1 MSPAAVPHPDY
12 LITLVGPGS
21 GAGAGV
27 PGAAVRDAATG
38 RVIDR
43 VPGRKDMYS
52 AVAGTA
58 SNRLFF
64 LSTRSTRERAA
75 GRDPDAGQTPP
86 GGAFRLELND
96 DGTVADLSAVPGI
109 PESGP
114 DGYDITDLAGTADAS
129 KLMLTSRRRRRSPP
143 APGAP
148 PAEIHIITVATG
160 RRITWQAGSY
170 GRLSYLSS
178 SADGQRMAVTQDR
191 AGSSGVRVIDLP
203 GTATD
208 PVLTMPSRMVVPEHN
223 SLGNLGQAVIRADGA
238 TLYVTVAHYGPGGQ
252 PVTQLAEISV
262 ADGQLRRIAY
272 ERHAADPAN
281 VIFGWGPLAIDAAGQ
296 HALIAYSG
304 NVARI
309 DLTTGLLTELPIEE
323 NGAFDVAW

>member
-1 MSPAAVPHPDY
+1 MSSAAVPHPDY

-43 VPGRKDMYS
+43 VPGREEMYS

-64 LSTRSTRERAA
+64 LATRSTGEPAA

-114 DGYDITDLAGTADAS
+114 DGYGITDLAGTADAS
-129 KLMLTSRRRRRSPP
+129 KLMLTSRRRRR
-143 APGAP
+143 GAP
-148 PAEIHIITVATG
+148 VPGTPSAGIHIITVATG
-160 RRITWQAGSY
+160 RRITWQAGSS
-170 GRLSYLSS
+170 GEVRYLSS
-178 SADGQRMAVTQDR
+178 SADGQRMAFTQDG
-191 AGSSGVRVIDLP
+191 AGGSGVQVIDLP
-203 GTATD
+203 GTGTN
-208 PVLTMPSRMVVPEHN
+208 PVLTTPSRMIVPERN
-223 SLGNLGQAVIRADGA
+223 VSIRKSCETAC
-238 TLYVTVAHYGPGGQ
+238 
-252 PVTQLAEISV
+252 
-262 ADGQLRRIAY
+262 
-272 ERHAADPAN
+272 
-281 VIFGWGPLAIDAAGQ
+281 
-296 HALIAYSG
+296 
-304 NVARI
+304 
-309 DLTTGLLTELPIEE
+309 
-323 NGAFDVAW
+323 

>member
-1 MSPAAVPHPDY
+1 MGSPPVPHPDY

-64 LSTRSTRERAA
+64 LTIRSTRERAA
-75 GRDPDAGQTPP
+75 GRDPDAGQTLP
-86 GGAFRLELND
+86 GGAFRLALND
-96 DGTVADLSAVPGI
+96 DGTVADLYAVPGI
-109 PESGP
+109 PESAP
-114 DGYDITDLAGTADAS
+114 DGYGITDLAATADAS
-129 KLMLTSRRRRRSPP
+129 KLMVTSRRRRRGPP

-148 PAEIHIITVATG
+148 PAEIHIVTVATG
-160 RRITWQAGSY
+160 RRITWRAGSS
-170 GRLSYLSS
+170 GHVRYLSS
-178 SADGQRMAVTQDR
+178 SADGQRMVFTQDGV
-191 AGSSGVRVIDLP
+191 GSSGVQVIDLP
-203 GTATD
+203 GTVTD
-208 PVLTMPSRMVVPEHN
+208 PVLTTPSRMVVPEHN
-223 SLGNLGQAVIRADGA
+223 SLGNLGPAVISADGA
-238 TLYVTVAHYGPGGQ
+238 TLYVTAAHYGPGGQ

-272 ERHAADPAN
+272 ERHGADPAN

-304 NVARI
+304 NVGRI
-309 DLTTGLLTELPIEE
+309 DLTTGQLTELPVEE

>member
-1 MSPAAVPHPDY
+1 MSSAAVPHPDY

-43 VPGRKDMYS
+43 VPGRKEMYS

-64 LSTRSTRERAA
+64 LATRSSGERAAGRDPDAGRERAA

-109 PESGP
+109 TESGP
-114 DGYDITDLAGTADAS
+114 DGYGITDLAGTADAS
-129 KLMLTSRRRRRSPP
+129 KLMLTSRRRPRGAP

-148 PAEIHIITVATG
+148 PAEIHIVTVATG
-160 RRITWQAGSY
+160 RRVTWRAGSS
-170 GRLSYLSS
+170 GQVRYLSS
-178 SADGQRMAVTQDR
+178 SADGQRMAFIQDG
-191 AGSSGVRVIDLP
+191 AGSSGVQVIDLP
-203 GTATD
+203 GT
-208 PVLTMPSRMVVPEHN
+208 
-223 SLGNLGQAVIRADGA
+223 
-238 TLYVTVAHYGPGGQ
+238 
-252 PVTQLAEISV
+252 
-262 ADGQLRRIAY
+262 
-272 ERHAADPAN
+272 
-281 VIFGWGPLAIDAAGQ
+281 GPLAIDAASQ

-309 DLTTGLLTELPIEE
+309 DLTSGQLTELPIEE
-323 NGAFDVAW
+323 NGAFDAAW